1 MLDALHRSPSD
12 QPIRD
17 LRLPAALIGFGFGGF
32 FDGILLHQI
41 LQWHHLLSAL
51 DQGRPGDLA
60 FQVMADGLF
69 HAVMYVIAAVGL
81 VYLLRRRSALAAPD
95 AARAFGAV
103 FLIGF
108 GLWHVV
114 DTLLSHWL
122 LGIHRIRMDVANP
135 LLWDVGWLVVF
146 GLLPLLAGWWWQ
158 QRAGQ
163 KEAARAL
170 PLLLVGATAVAAL
183 ASALPW
189 NNGTGTV
196 TVVLRPD
203 VSAGPFLSKI
213 GDARV
218 VWADDAVWVLQPAAD
233 TRPLS
238 FYRAG
243 AMYVSGTLAPA
254 GCAAW
259 LAR

>member
-1 MLDALHRSPSD
+1 LQASRLPIAVHADALHRSPND
-12 QPIRD
+12 HPTRD

-81 VYLLRRRSALAAPD
+81 AYLLRRRSALAAPD
-95 AARAFGAV
+95 AARAFSAV

-114 DTLLSHWL
+114 DALLSHWL

-163 KEAARAL
+163 SRRRARCHCCWWAL
-170 PLLLVGATAVAAL
+170 PQWLQW
-183 ASALPW
+183 LPRCH
-189 NNGTGTV
+189 GTT
-196 TVVLRPD
+196 TP
-203 VSAGPFLSKI
+203 
-213 GDARV
+213 AR
-218 VWADDAVWVLQPAAD
+218 
-233 TRPLS
+233 
-238 FYRAG
+238 
-243 AMYVSGTLAPA
+243 
-254 GCAAW
+254 
-259 LAR
+259 